1 MRLPLSYML
10 YSFSAVILVG
20 FAFSFGQDAV
30 PAGQKVFVDNKCQ
43 MCHSVESAGLTSK
56 NKKAVDLSNVGSTYK
71 ADFLNKWLTKNAKIK
86 DNLHKATFK
95 GDDKSLND
103 LTAWLETLKTKPV
116 PKVEE
121 KTK

>member
-1 MRLPLSYML
+1 MRLPLSYIL
-10 YSFSAVILVG
+10 CLFVGVILVG

-71 ADFLNKWLTKNAKIK
+71 ADFLNKWLSKTAKIK

-95 GDDKSLND
+95 GDDKNLND

-121 KTK
+121 KSE

>member
-10 YSFSAVILVG
+10 FSFAAVILVG

-71 ADFLNKWLTKNAKIK
+71 ADFLSKWLNKEAKIK
-86 DNLHKATFK
+86 DNVHKATFK
-95 GDDKSLND
+95 GDAKNLND

-121 KTK
+121 KTE

>member
-10 YSFSAVILVG
+10 YSFAAVILVG

-71 ADFLNKWLTKNAKIK
+71 ADFLNKWLTKEAKIK
-86 DNLHKATFK
+86 DNMHKVAFK
-95 GDDKSLND
+95 GDEKNLHE
-103 LTAWLETLKTKPV
+103 LTAWLETLKTKPA

-121 KTK
+121 NTK

>member
-1 MRLPLSYML
+1 MRLKLSHMMYL
-10 YSFSAVILVG
+10 FVGVILVG
-20 FAFSFGQDAV
+20 FVYSFGQDAV

-43 MCHSVESAGLTSK
+43 MCHSVESAGLSSK

-71 ADFLNKWLTKNAKIK
+71 ADFLNKWLTKEAKIK
-86 DNLHKATFK
+86 DNLHKVAFK
-95 GDDKSLND
+95 RDNKNLNE
-103 LTAWLETLKTKPV
+103 LTAWLETLKTKSV

>member
-10 YSFSAVILVG
+10 YSFAAVILVG
-20 FAFSFGQDAV
+20 FAFSFGQNTV

-71 ADFLNKWLTKNAKIK
+71 ADFLNKWLTKEAKIK
-86 DNLHKATFK
+86 DNLHKVAFK
-95 GDDKSLND
+95 GDSRNLNE
-103 LTAWLETLKTKPV
+103 LTIWLETLKTKPV

-121 KTK
+121 KKE

>member
-1 MRLPLSYML
+1 MKKQLSNMVFL
-10 YSFSAVILVG
+10 FVVVILVG
-20 FAFSFGQDAV
+20 FVFSFGQDKV

-86 DNLHKATFK
+86 DNLHKIAFK
-95 GDDKSLND
+95 GDDKDLNA
-103 LTAWLETLKTKPV
+103 LSSWLESLTSKPV
-116 PKVEE
+116 SKKEE
-121 KTK
+121 NTK

>member
-10 YSFSAVILVG
+10 YSFAAVILVG

-95 GDDKSLND
+95 GDDNSLSD

>member
-1 MRLPLSYML
+1 MRLPLSYIL
-10 YSFSAVILVG
+10 CLFVGVILVG
-20 FAFSFGQDAV
+20 FAFSFGQDPV

-71 ADFLNKWLTKNAKIK
+71 ADFLNKWLTKDAKIK
-86 DNLHKATFK
+86 DNLHKVSFK
-95 GDDKSLND
+95 GDTKSLND
-103 LTAWLETLKTKPV
+103 LTAWLENLKTKSV

-121 KTK
+121 KKE